1 MRLPS
6 VSVLLS
12 VCLIL
17 PFQSNGQCL
26 DHGQD
31 GVKNISAAIP
41 IRIADHRTALSKQHW
56 VRIGQCQIQLDMPKE
71 PNVRGLWV
79 LAKPDLVERQVASC
93 LQAAVKESVN
103 VLVFPE
109 LTLSLDSVG
118 SARRD
123 RIIAA
128 ITETTRNKK
137 MIVVAGSFYDDDRHN
152 RLVLVGPDWIEA
164 GDKIR
169 QSRFEVSP
177 AAGKGMQ
184 AGSELLVLR
193 TDYGNFAVFTCVDL
207 ISDEV
212 QFEARRLATAGEID
226 VMININ
232 HNPAAWEFLI
242 EANSIVRRHPVFVTI
257 TNATVSEDQM
267 KKAPYDVRCWS
278 RTKAPNVVQ
287 NDSGYC
293 YGHSAVFASLPSEV
307 SSDIEVPR
315 QFQAADGQRELAYD
329 QLVGDLGSFREG
341 LLVYELNMWMNRVP
355 ANTNAPDQGYPPIR
369 NIHCVTL
376 EGTPDACVLPSER

>member
-1 MRLPS
+1 MRS
-6 VSVLLS
+6 SGVSVLLS
-12 VCLIL
+12 VWLIL
-17 PFQSNGQCL
+17 PVQSNGQCL
-26 DHGQD
+26 DHGQR
-31 GVKNISAAIP
+31 GVGNISAAIP
-41 IRIADHRTALSKQHW
+41 IRIADHRTAVLKQHW
-56 VRIGQCQIQLDMPKE
+56 VRIAQCQIQLDMPKE
-71 PNVRGLWV
+71 PDARGLWV
-79 LAKPDLVERQVASC
+79 VAKPDLVERQVSSC
-93 LQAAVKESVN
+93 LQAAAGESVN

-128 ITETTRNKK
+128 IAETARTKK

-152 RLVLVGPDWIEA
+152 RLMLVGPDWIEA
-164 GDKIR
+164 GQKIR

-226 VMININ
+226 MMININ
-232 HNPAAWEFLI
+232 HNPAAWEFLV

-257 TNATVSEDQM
+257 TNATVSEDQL
-267 KKAPYDVRCWS
+267 KKPPYDVHCWTQA
-278 RTKAPNVVQ
+278 RVANVAQ

-293 YGHSAVFASLPSEV
+293 YGHSAVFSSLPSELG
-307 SSDIEVPR
+307 SEIKVPR
-315 QFQAADGQRELAYD
+315 QFQTADGQRQLAYD

-341 LLVYELNMWMNRVP
+341 LLIYELNMWMNRVP

-369 NIHCVTL
+369 NIHCATL
-376 EGTPDACVLPSER
+376 DGTPDPCVLPSER